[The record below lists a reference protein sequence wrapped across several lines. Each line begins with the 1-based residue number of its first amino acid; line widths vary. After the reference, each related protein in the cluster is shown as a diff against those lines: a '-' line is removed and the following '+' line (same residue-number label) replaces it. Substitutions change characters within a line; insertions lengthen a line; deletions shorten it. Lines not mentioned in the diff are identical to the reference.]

1 MTRKFDDLVAVD
13 HVTLTVQAG
22 EVFGLVGL
30 NGAGKSTLIKML
42 ITILAPTEG
51 SASVCGFDISKQ
63 PVNVRR
69 SIGYVPQMVSAD
81 GDLTARENLT
91 VYARLYDVPTRER
104 AVRVIQ
110 ALQFMNLEDVADK
123 LVREFSGGM
132 VRRLEIAQS
141 MLHRPRLLFLDEPTV
156 GLDPVARSS
165 VWRHILNLRDEFNTT
180 IFLTTH
186 LLDEVEGLCDRMG
199 IMSFGKLAALGTVEE
214 LKQEAGGSE
223 VSLDEVFVHFAG
235 ATEEAIGGFREARRM
250 RRTAKRLG

>member
-1 MTRKFDDLVAVD
+1 
-13 HVTLTVQAG
+13 
-22 EVFGLVGL
+22 
-30 NGAGKSTLIKML
+30 ML

-51 SASVCGFDISKQ
+51 SATVCGFDIAKQ

-91 VYARLYDVPTRER
+91 VYAKLYDVPKKER
-104 AVRVIQ
+104 ADRVMQ
-110 ALQFMNLEDVADK
+110 ALEFMNLDDVANK

-186 LLDEVEGLCDRMG
+186 LLEEVEGLCDRMG

-214 LKQEAGGSE
+214 LKLEAGGPDA
-223 VSLDEVFVHFAG
+223 SLDEVFVHFAG